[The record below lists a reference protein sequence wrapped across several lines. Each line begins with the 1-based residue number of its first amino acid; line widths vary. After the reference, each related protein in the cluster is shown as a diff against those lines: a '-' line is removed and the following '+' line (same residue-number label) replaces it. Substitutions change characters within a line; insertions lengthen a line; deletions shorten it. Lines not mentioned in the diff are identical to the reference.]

1 MKKKEVL
8 LRLGTMAMIA
18 ALGIAPVTSG
28 ISAMA
33 ATSTVSTN
41 NTATKNDLAN
51 ADIVDES
58 RTGSITIKKY
68 DITAAEAAGDYKAG
82 TYKATGEQDSKV
94 ENALSDYAIEGVQ
107 FSYLRVGN
115 VETHSVNNGTDTEIK
130 LVYEIPE
137 KLASILGL
145 SKADVVDMTSE
156 KEAHPCHNKGVYHYT
171 SQQISDAL
179 ADILKADNVAAK
191 NALESYLYDYGTM
204 DSTTDQ
210 TAAEGVVN
218 MPKTDKTG
226 TTTAKDLEL
235 GLYLFVETETP
246 ENVVETVNP
255 WFVQIPFTNESAQ
268 TSTDGVTYGT
278 NATHNEDGVT
288 NSGSAEGTKAH
299 TSGGE
304 QWLYDMTV
312 YPKNQ
317 TGNPTLDK
325 SVRNAYSNTVSANAD
340 AVSGTDKNGTVYKG
354 SDYVSKNDSE
364 SLVVYNEDTNAKNT
378 ADSSDAAYV
387 ANRGGYTADG
397 VTAGKGGAGYSE
409 DFSYRDTTTASEGD
423 ILDYIL
429 VSKLPHISSKATFLS
444 EYTFTDTLAKGLSY
458 NKDVKIA
465 FYDNAED
472 ANANN
477 TQNAVLLWNL
487 ASGDYSQK
495 YVDVSVE
502 DPNTGAVTTNGETR
516 LKVTMTEDG
525 LGVINGFGTN
535 NPDGKKNLDGLSDY
549 YMVVYYTAT
558 VHSDDSVIL
567 GDEGNQNNVDLIWSR
582 TSDGYY
588 NMLEDRNY
596 VYSYGLDLTKTF
608 SDNKGNFENVQ
619 FKLYNSTD
627 AYYVVAEK
635 SEEED
640 GVYYVTG
647 KTTDEAK
654 ATSFVPNADSG
665 KLLVKGTEA
674 DEYQLTE
681 VATDDGYNLLKD
693 QIVIDIS
700 ATDRDV
706 IASVAGVTGMD
717 AAEVEKIVKNYH
729 GGIYDENEN
738 LVSSQLDELTGDLA
752 GGPNMET
759 ANGRTIGKTDLY
771 VGAIK
776 KASATVD
783 QIEANMTTEDG
794 SEHASVLLT
803 VNNTKGFLLP
813 QTGGKGFY
821 LVTIVGAITVAGGCY
836 LVSRKKKLDIEI
848 DE

>member
-1 MKKKEVL
+1 MLKLKELKAMIPETGKMDRVPTYKKLRESGYEIVVKEV
-8 LRLGTMAMIA
+8 I
-18 ALGIAPVTSG
+18 
-28 ISAMA
+28 
-33 ATSTVSTN
+33 
-41 NTATKNDLAN
+41 D
-51 ADIVDES
+51 
-58 RTGSITIKKY
+58 
-68 DITAAEAAGDYKAG
+68 
-82 TYKATGEQDSKV
+82 Q
-94 ENALSDYAIEGVQ
+94 
-107 FSYLRVGN
+107 
-115 VETHSVNNGTDTEIK
+115 DTEVM
-130 LVYEIPE
+130 VY
-137 KLASILGL
+137 
-145 SKADVVDMTSE
+145 
-156 KEAHPCHNKGVYHYT
+156 
-171 SQQISDAL
+171 
-179 ADILKADNVAAK
+179 DN
-191 NALESYLYDYGTM
+191 G
-204 DSTTDQ
+204 
-210 TAAEGVVN
+210 
-218 MPKTDKTG
+218 
-226 TTTAKDLEL
+226 
-235 GLYLFVETETP
+235 
-246 ENVVETVNP
+246 
-255 WFVQIPFTNESAQ
+255 
-268 TSTDGVTYGT
+268 
-278 NATHNEDGVT
+278 
-288 NSGSAEGTKAH
+288 
-299 TSGGE
+299 
-304 QWLYDMTV
+304 
-312 YPKNQ
+312 
-317 TGNPTLDK
+317 
-325 SVRNAYSNTVSANAD
+325 
-340 AVSGTDKNGTVYKG
+340 
-354 SDYVSKNDSE
+354 
-364 SLVVYNEDTNAKNT
+364 LVVYRNFRRITIFPLHTCN
-378 ADSSDAAYV
+378 S
-387 ANRGGYTADG
+387 
-397 VTAGKGGAGYSE
+397 YS
-409 DFSYRDTTTASEGD
+409 
-423 ILDYIL
+423 
-429 VSKLPHISSKATFLS
+429 
-444 EYTFTDTLAKGLSY
+444 SY
-458 NKDVKIA
+458 NKDAKIA

-487 ASGDYSQK
+487 SSGDYSQK

-525 LGVINGFGTN
+525 LGVINGSGIN
-535 NPDGKKNLDGLSDY
+535 NPEGKENLDGLSDY

-608 SDNKGNFENVQ
+608 SDNKGKFENVQ

-635 SEEED
+635 SAEED

-647 KTTDEAK
+647 KTTDESK

-717 AAEVEKIVKNYH
+717 AAAVDKIVKNYH
-729 GGIYDENEN
+729 GGIYDENGN

-752 GGPNMET
+752 GGPNMEN

-771 VGAIK
+771 VGAVK

-794 SEHASVLLT
+794 SEHASALLT

-813 QTGGKGFY
+813 QTGGKGLY
-821 LVTIVGAITVAGGCY
+821 LVTIVGAVTVAGGCY